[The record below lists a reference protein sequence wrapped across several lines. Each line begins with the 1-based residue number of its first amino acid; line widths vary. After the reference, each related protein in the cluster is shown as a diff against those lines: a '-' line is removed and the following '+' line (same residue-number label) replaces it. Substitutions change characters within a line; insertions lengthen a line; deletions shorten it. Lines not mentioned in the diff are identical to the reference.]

1 MAKELT
7 EGMKNVARALIGD
20 PPGTREKEELYRQ
33 VGRAIVRLS
42 DTENLLAMLFAICS
56 LGSADDAAEF
66 FSSAIWFREK
76 TGSRALRHEGNCT
89 KGRSGSMEQDLLGA

>member
-1 MAKELT
+1 VEREVVVAKELT

-66 FSSAIWFREK
+66 FHQQFGFEK
-76 TGSRALRHEGNCT
+76 KLALVHFAMKGIAPKEGLV
-89 KGRSGSMEQDLLGA
+89 R